1 MKKILCFILTTLCL
15 LFSINTTANAKVAR
29 PGQEVIE
36 IFYTITY
43 NNYKVTYSMQV
54 NQSDANS
61 VTLLDYSSCFPDSPL
76 PAGYEFLG
84 WSTVENSTTV
94 EYKALDTISLS
105 DNIQLYAVFKQQNSG
120 TTDKIE
126 DGTGSFHINVSNYT
140 IDLTNTNK
148 ILNNIFI
155 IIVFTIIYCYFLN
168 PLLKILQTKGD
179 K

>member
-15 LFSINTTANAKVAR
+15 LFSINTTANAKVAP
-29 PGQEVIE
+29 PGHETIEV
-36 IFYTITY
+36 FYTITY
-43 NNYKVTYSMQV
+43 NNYKVTYSVQI
-54 NQSDANS
+54 NQSDADS
-61 VTLLDYSSCFPDSPL
+61 VTLLDYNSCFPDSPL
-76 PAGYEFLG
+76 PANTQFLG
-84 WSTVENSTTV
+84 WTTVENSTDV

-105 DNIQLYAVFKQQNSG
+105 SNLKLYAVFRQDNVDTG
-120 TTDKIE
+120 EID

-148 ILNNIFI
+148 ILNNIFV

-168 PLLKILQTKGD
+168 PLLKILQMKGD